1 MVKRSILFLLVLIC
15 ALLCDAQ
22 VKPQYPVQPL
32 LGTVRVQSEPFNNSC
47 PYYNY
52 GDSISSERCLVG
64 CVATAI
70 EQLLSYYR
78 YPDRLQDSIAGW
90 ETRNY
95 SLATVSAGSVIDWD
109 DVADLSLWCG
119 MIVQMKYG
127 VDASASGLWKAEEP
141 LRRVF
146 GYKTVKVLDRSM
158 YSFDSWHRILQNEL
172 MAGRPVAYVGYT
184 NLMNGHAFNI
194 DGVDEN
200 GLYHCN
206 WGEGE
211 GHDGYYSLEHLCKY
225 QPWWD
230 ETEWGRMMGFSANEY
245 MLVLHP
251 DSVQDF
257 LDLDTLI
264 DFAHAVKVEDVEFKT
279 PVYNSG
285 YVLTDVTLTNT
296 SADTLFHAYEVIVNS
311 PSDTAFIEQCSE
323 VALSSVKLMPYETCT
338 QTIVGKYHVPIGEK
352 IVGITFD
359 GVEVPYSKNVQ
370 VVATEVDKLSFQNVA
385 IKFPKNGTVQVSLR
399 MHNSASSG
407 AYGRLLYCRLYP
419 QGSDESVS
427 MDYRITSVPAGQSR
441 IDTLYFHR
449 LEPGWTYNLH
459 IGGWSTTMHQI
470 SFTMPDNS
478 TYIDVTPEETYP
490 PKHAPL
496 YDLKGRAVLHPE
508 KGIYIKN
515 GKKVYYESRRNN

>member
-1 MVKRSILFLLVLIC
+1 MKHIFGLIILFSLS
-15 ALLCDAQ
+15 LCCFAQ
-22 VKPQYPVQPL
+22 PKPLRSVEPL
-32 LGTVRVQSEPFNNSC
+32 LNTVRVQSAPFNNSC

-64 CVATAI
+64 CVATSI

-78 YPDRLQDSIAGW
+78 YPERLQDSIAGW
-90 ETRNY
+90 ETKNY
-95 SLATVSAGSVIDWD
+95 SLATVPAGSVIDWE

-146 GYKTVKVLDRSM
+146 GYKMLKVLDRSM
-158 YSFDSWHRILQNEL
+158 YSFDAWHRILQNEL

-211 GHDGYYSLEHLCKY
+211 GYDGYYSLEHLCKY

-251 DSVQDF
+251 DSVEDF
-257 LDLDTLI
+257 LELDTLK
-264 DFAHAVKVEDVEFKT
+264 DFAHAVKVENIEFKT

-285 YVLTDVTLTNT
+285 HVLTDVTLTNT
-296 SADTLFHAYEVIVNS
+296 TADTLFHAYEIIINS
-311 PSDTAFIEQCSE
+311 PSDTSLLEQCKE
-323 VALSSVKLMPYETCT
+323 VALSSVKLMPYETHT

-352 IVGITFD
+352 VVSLTFD
-359 GVEVPYSKNVQ
+359 GVEVPYSKSVQ
-370 VVATEVDKLSFQNVA
+370 VVGTEVDKLSFQNIA
-385 IKFPKNGTVQVSLR
+385 IEFPEDSTAHISLR

-419 QGSDESVS
+419 QGSDVSVS

-449 LEPGWTYNLH
+449 LEPGVTYNLH
-459 IGGWSTTMHQI
+459 IGGWSSTMHQL
-470 SFTMPDNS
+470 SFTMPDSS
-478 TYIDVTPEETYP
+478 TYIETTPGGAHLV
-490 PKHAPL
+490 KHTPL
-496 YDLKGRAVLHPE
+496 YDIKGRTVLRPE
-508 KGIYIKN
+508 NGIYIKN